1 MPTEPAS
8 SAPPHKGSLGVDRP
22 VIRPSHARALAGLT
36 VSIVLRLLRE
46 GLVVR
51 ALAWPGMLTALSM
64 FVSASATIAWRNSPI
79 IYLSPAVMSPAVDAS
94 ARPAAGQAQGDSA
107 LVASLKA
114 AKFVPVVDENPE
126 AVLVEGR
133 GERAVWKEGD
143 RYVFAATWGGTLT
156 TKAEAALRDALG
168 EPWRIQMPPPAKR
181 RRDSSEMKAVTGALA
196 GIVGLLFTLYGVVI
210 GAGSLYRDR
219 SSGVLESDLA
229 LAIPRWIHAIARLTA
244 LSTVLAPALV
254 VSLWVVDALMPLHS
268 LTRWTWADLFATL
281 AGGALGFHLMA
292 RASSGKG
299 FSGPLSQAIT
309 ASMGLI
315 SVGYM
320 KPDIGHHLPLLSLGA
335 LFAQQ
340 DPSWVVIPVSLV
352 ASALVAADFHRRE
365 CV

>member
-1 MPTEPAS
+1 MSGAS
-8 SAPPHKGSLGVDRP
+8 STQASGGAAGTTGSLGLPPP
-22 VIRPSHARALAGLT
+22 VLRPSNLRAVAGLT

-51 ALAWPGMLTALSM
+51 ALAWPGLLTALSM
-64 FVSASATIAWRNSPI
+64 FVSAAGTIAWRNSPI
-79 IYLSPAVMSPAVDAS
+79 IYVSDTSMNATLE
-94 ARPAAGQAQGDSA
+94 
-107 LVASLKA
+107 A
-114 AKFVPVVDENPE
+114 AKFVPVVHPDPR

-133 GERAVWKEGD
+133 GERSVWKEGD
-143 RYVFAATWGGTLT
+143 RYVFGATWGGTLT

-168 EPWRIQMPPPAKR
+168 ERWRITMPPPAKR
-181 RRDSSEMKAVTGALA
+181 RRDSVEMRGLTGALA

-219 SSGVLESDLA
+219 SSGVMESDLA
-229 LAIPRWIHAIARLTA
+229 LAIPRWTHAVARLAA

-254 VSLWVVDALMPLHS
+254 VSLWIVDALLPISS
-268 LTRWTWADLFATL
+268 LAVWTFADLFATL

-309 ASMGLI
+309 GSMALI

-320 KPDIGHHLPLLSLGA
+320 RPDIGQHLPLLSLGSM
-335 LFAQQ
+335 FARQE
-340 DPSWVVIPVSLV
+340 PSWAVIPVSLLL
-352 ASALVAADFHRRE
+352 SALVAANFHRRE